1 MKGKKIMKMIL
12 IFLLIIILYNLF
24 IPVLIEGKR
33 GGRRGGRRRGKRRG
47 IGFAKKKKQ
56 RAKVAS
62 FGRGN
67 RKTYTKRQKNKMS
80 SSTKN
85 NLTSL
90 MAINNIR
97 FISKE
102 IACDTDTYKSS
113 GCQCDFDK
121 QCRSGKCRNRRCRP
135 NHWLTGLLGV
145 G

>member
-33 GGRRGGRRRGKRRG
+33 VKIKKAKSKKSITLPKNKSGLFGG
-47 IGFAKKKKQ
+47 
-56 RAKVAS
+56 
-62 FGRGN
+62 GN
-67 RKTYTKRQKNKMS
+67 KTMSLKRQKNKMS
-80 SSTKN
+80 LSTKN

-90 MAINNIR
+90 VTVNNIR

-102 IACDTDTYKSS
+102 VACDTDTYKSS

-121 QCRSGKCRNRRCRP
+121 QCRSGKCRNRRCIP